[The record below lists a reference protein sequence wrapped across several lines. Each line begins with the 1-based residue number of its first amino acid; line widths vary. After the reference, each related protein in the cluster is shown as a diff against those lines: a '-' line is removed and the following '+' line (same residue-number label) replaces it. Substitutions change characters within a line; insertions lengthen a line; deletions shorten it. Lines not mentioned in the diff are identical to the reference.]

1 MKNIGRIAP
10 AVLSV
15 ARASDTVGAE
25 ASEAAQEAVA
35 ENNPK
40 TNLWYHCFFLFFVQY
55 HQANLK
61 KNLAL

>member
-1 MKNIGRIAP
+1 
-10 AVLSV
+10 
-15 ARASDTVGAE
+15 VGAE